1 MKYKNQ
7 RRVIYFLS
15 ASHDQSKIWI
25 TKKTSNEQQ
34 RRRRIPHSFV
44 EFCNFR
50 LEVGAL
56 VSQKS
61 ELADVAW
68 LVAVRIV
75 VTQFGCVCVSVC
87 IVEQEKAESRSRK
100 TT

>member
-1 MKYKNQ
+1 
-7 RRVIYFLS
+7 
-15 ASHDQSKIWI
+15 
-25 TKKTSNEQQ
+25 
-34 RRRRIPHSFV
+34 V

-56 VSQKS
+56 VSQES

-75 VTQFGCVCVSVC
+75 VTQFGYVCMNVC
-87 IVEQEKAESRSRK
+87 IVEQEKAKPRSRK
-100 TT
+100 TTTTTKKKHETL